1 MPLKNMEQ
9 NDKKIEN
16 VLFLRFAIR
25 FIQKLL
31 VTLVLPIYGVS
42 VDWNGRKMNF
52 VSYREIYFVSEM
64 DIFMFASDTFVLIE
78 FRRA

>member
-1 MPLKNMEQ
+1 MPLENMEQ
-9 NDKKIEN
+9 NDKKIGN

-42 VDWNGRKMNF
+42 VDWNGRK
-52 VSYREIYFVSEM
+52 
-64 DIFMFASDTFVLIE
+64 IE
-78 FRRA
+78 LCII